1 MSAQNEHAEL
11 QITGM
16 RCASCS
22 GRLEK
27 NLNEM
32 PGAEAV
38 VNIATEKASVTFDPA
53 VTSVEAIIAT
63 VRKAG
68 FDAHAARDFA
78 AEKQERIATLRGE
91 RNLFLISALL
101 TAPLLVEMALMLF
114 DIHLMMPVW
123 MQWLLATPVQFW
135 AGARF
140 YTGAW
145 SALRSGGSNMDV
157 LVALGTSAAYFLS
170 VAVWLL
176 DLDQPVYFEASATL
190 ITLVLLGKLLEA
202 RAKGKASSAL
212 EALIN
217 LQPKV
222 AHVERNGQLL
232 DVSAGSLRPEDIFVV
247 RPGESVPVDGVV
259 LEGSSSVD
267 EAMLTGESLP
277 QEKTTDAKVYAATLN
292 QQGLL
297 RCRALAVGSRTQ
309 LAAIIHL
316 VEQAQG
322 SKAAIQRLADRISAV
337 FVPTVLVIA
346 SLTFAGWYLA
356 DAGFSTALINAVA
369 VLVIACPCALGLAT
383 PTAVVVATG
392 RAAHAGILVKDAA
405 ALERAHQLAVLVVD
419 KTGTLTEGKP
429 SITDLLPATGIAAE
443 LASSSTKQVLPLL
456 NPLSETTSHSTR
468 LPITAAKSLVIPQ
481 AGEEANVKS
490 NFRSLELLRTA
501 AALAQHSGHPLSRA
515 LLDHAGQIALPEA
528 TNLREQAGLGL
539 SADVDGQTCSLG
551 SPAFAKQQGVAL
563 DDAQL
568 LALQRQG
575 KSVIA
580 VACGGAL
587 LGLIAFADRLRP
599 SSRDAVARLHDMGV
613 RVVMLSGD
621 NHATAAAIAAQ
632 VGIAEFRAEVLPQ
645 DKAALVESYKQEG
658 RLVGMA
664 GDGINDA
671 PALAA
676 ADVGFAMKSGSDIA
690 LEAADITLMRN
701 DLASVVDAISLSR
714 ATLRKIRQ
722 NLFFAFGYN
731 VLGIPLAAAGMLN
744 PMIAGAAMA
753 LSSVSV
759 VSNALLLKRWRSPL

>member
-1 MSAQNEHAEL
+1 
-11 QITGM
+11 
-16 RCASCS
+16 
-22 GRLEK
+22 
-27 NLNEM
+27 
-32 PGAEAV
+32 
-38 VNIATEKASVTFDPA
+38 
-53 VTSVEAIIAT
+53 
-63 VRKAG
+63 
-68 FDAHAARDFA
+68 
-78 AEKQERIATLRGE
+78 
-91 RNLFLISALL
+91 
-101 TAPLLVEMALMLF
+101 
-114 DIHLMMPVW
+114 
-123 MQWLLATPVQFW
+123 
-135 AGARF
+135 
-140 YTGAW
+140 
-145 SALRSGGSNMDV
+145 
-157 LVALGTSAAYFLS
+157 
-170 VAVWLL
+170 
-176 DLDQPVYFEASATL
+176 
-190 ITLVLLGKLLEA
+190 
-202 RAKGKASSAL
+202 
-212 EALIN
+212 
-217 LQPKV
+217 
-222 AHVERNGQLL
+222 
-232 DVSAGSLRPEDIFVV
+232 
-247 RPGESVPVDGVV
+247 
-259 LEGSSSVD
+259 
-267 EAMLTGESLP
+267 
-277 QEKTTDAKVYAATLN
+277 
-292 QQGLL
+292 
-297 RCRALAVGSRTQ
+297 
-309 LAAIIHL
+309 
-316 VEQAQG
+316 
-322 SKAAIQRLADRISAV
+322 
-337 FVPTVLVIA
+337 
-346 SLTFAGWYLA
+346 
-356 DAGFSTALINAVA
+356 

-392 RAAHAGILVKDAA
+392 RAAHAGILVKDAS

-429 SITDLLPATGIAAE
+429 AVTDLLPADGIAAD
-443 LASSSTKQVLPLL
+443 
-456 NPLSETTSHSTR
+456 
-468 LPITAAKSLVIPQ
+468 
-481 AGEEANVKS
+481 
-490 NFRSLELLRTA
+490 ELLRIA
-501 AALAQHSGHPLSRA
+501 AALAQHSSHPLSRA

-528 TNLREQAGLGL
+528 ANLREHSGLGL
-539 SADVDGQTCSLG
+539 SADVEGQTCSLG
-551 SPAFAKQQGVAL
+551 SPTFAAQQGVAL

-568 LALQRQG
+568 LALQTQG

-580 VACGGAL
+580 VACGGTL

-621 NHATAAAIAAQ
+621 NQATAAAIAAQ